1 MGDSVNKKRS
11 LQAVVKTSF
20 YGIQALLLF
29 RKIRLAEEKCTWAMI
44 IDDCA
49 KCNQQAANL

>member
-44 IDDCA
+44 VDDCA